1 MSWLNKIISDTL
13 KNKEG
18 VWSRQSLTFLTSFA
32 VSIILGSI
40 LTWASFHLNITI
52 NPIAENVFNSFMTL
66 TGVMSG
72 TSIASKLI
80 ESKKADKEN
89 DE

>member
-1 MSWLNKIISDTL
+1 MSWFNKLIDDTL
-13 KNKEG
+13 KTNGK
-18 VWSRQSLTFLTSFA
+18 WSRQSLTFLTSFV

-72 TSIASKLI
+72 TSIASKLV
-80 ESKKADKEN
+80 EAKKAEKGNE
-89 DE
+89 